1 MGRGWFHQ
9 EGHALAIPKR
19 GDVRRSHWP
28 DFTPGDLVDEIEL
41 FTPPRRP
48 LERPTYLSSDSYAP
62 YATYEYESHVRFHL
76 HPCIRQVLLI
86 RQCRRLYIDSCNAF
100 EGLQMCNHEVQRLAT
115 CWLDGKVSKD
125 WAIEP
130 LFFSVTH
137 LSFGTPFMADYHFTD
152 PPNRDW
158 LIEVELFGPSL
169 KHICLTLCDDFY
181 DVDSWDGPEHAR
193 KRVVETLEGDLSFEV
208 WPTIDQKTSLTLHDA
223 RPEAFPVGLADTVI
237 YEMPRRTDA
246 GVDEWKEQIMMIKGD
261 MGCYMSELGYELRQ
275 GEAGADSWKPQF
287 QPWKIRFTNMAPLPA
302 DVGIFPS
309 SS

>member
-1 MGRGWFHQ
+1 
-9 EGHALAIPKR
+9 
-19 GDVRRSHWP
+19 
-28 DFTPGDLVDEIEL
+28 
-41 FTPPRRP
+41 
-48 LERPTYLSSDSYAP
+48 
-62 YATYEYESHVRFHL
+62 
-76 HPCIRQVLLI
+76 
-86 RQCRRLYIDSCNAF
+86 
-100 EGLQMCNHEVQRLAT
+100 
-115 CWLDGKVSKD
+115 
-125 WAIEP
+125 
-130 LFFSVTH
+130 
-137 LSFGTPFMADYHFTD
+137 MADYHFTD

-275 GEAGADSWKPQF
+275 GEAGADSWKPHRRRDIPQLFLSESSYSQDGPYEQF
-287 QPWKIRFTNMAPLPA
+287 DQAFRKWWKEVVSFEGPTKCECC
-302 DVGIFPS
+302 DIFKKGHPKVRIPTRQLARDTDQA
-309 SS
+309 